1 MYRCTFEYEVSH
13 PHDRL
18 ILLILARYRG
28 DHLIGRRDLME
39 DAILTEAQ
47 LKRSYERLKKRGYIE
62 GPGWNSFQLTGCS
75 EPFTEPDK
83 PKPTKKYGWWDK
95 VRLRI
100 FERDNGQCTYCGTEL
115 TLESFNVDHLLPRS
129 RGGTDEESNL
139 ALSCVFCNSK
149 KGSKTP
155 EEWARST
162 GRSETSIGGNA

>member
-1 MYRCTFEYEVSH
+1 
-13 PHDRL
+13 
-18 ILLILARYRG
+18 
-28 DHLIGRRDLME
+28 ME

-62 GPGWNSFQLTGCS
+62 GSGWDSFQLTGCS

-83 PKPTKKYGWWDK
+83 PTPTKKYSWWSK

-100 FERDNGQCTYCGTEL
+100 FERDEGRCTYCGVEL
-115 TLESFNVDHLLPRS
+115 TPDRFNVDHLLPRS
-129 RGGTDEESNL
+129 RGGTDVESNL

-155 EEWARST
+155 AEWAESMKS
-162 GRSETSIGGNA
+162 SETSIGGNA